1 MRQVVI
7 SLAAMFASLTLLILG
22 SSLLGT
28 LLAVRLAQAGFSPLA
43 SGAVLVLH
51 SVGFVLGT
59 RLVTRLIRRV
69 GQVRAFSA
77 FAAIACAV
85 ALIHPLA
92 INGWLWALLRAVL
105 GFCYAGLIMV
115 LESWISGRATHA
127 SRGALM
133 GIYQIVYF
141 SAAAGGQ
148 YLVGLA
154 SPHEFSVFSLVA
166 ILLVLSLVPLAV
178 TRSEAPVMGSTNRL
192 GFRRL
197 WALSPSG
204 LAGALTAGVATTGF
218 MTLAPLYGQA
228 IGMSVD
234 AVALFMTTAVV
245 AAMLLQWPLGHL
257 SDLMDRR
264 RVLAALATFAVIA
277 ACAAALLG
285 QHGGWWL
292 YVTTASVFAV
302 VGCLY
307 PISLALVN
315 DHMSDEGPVAASAGL
330 LFAFGIGTC
339 AGPLLGAGVMQIL
352 GPAGLFWF
360 LALCLAGL
368 AGFVWR
374 RSLTTEM
381 LPFAEQGRF
390 VSVVAVEASPV
401 IAELDPRTDAP
412 E

>member
-192 GFRRL
+192 
-197 WALSPSG
+197 
-204 LAGALTAGVATTGF
+204 
-218 MTLAPLYGQA
+218 
-228 IGMSVD
+228 
-234 AVALFMTTAVV
+234 
-245 AAMLLQWPLGHL
+245 
-257 SDLMDRR
+257 
-264 RVLAALATFAVIA
+264 
-277 ACAAALLG
+277 
-285 QHGGWWL
+285 
-292 YVTTASVFAV
+292 
-302 VGCLY
+302 
-307 PISLALVN
+307 
-315 DHMSDEGPVAASAGL
+315 
-330 LFAFGIGTC
+330 
-339 AGPLLGAGVMQIL
+339 
-352 GPAGLFWF
+352 
-360 LALCLAGL
+360 
-368 AGFVWR
+368 
-374 RSLTTEM
+374 
-381 LPFAEQGRF
+381 
-390 VSVVAVEASPV
+390 
-401 IAELDPRTDAP
+401 
-412 E
+412 